1 MDELLNTA
9 LVEAAVI
16 AVFVGI
22 IVESVKMAVLPN
34 DRIKKLL
41 PLVALVLGVLIGVLY
56 AVVRSEDLLLYAA
69 SGLIGG
75 GFSSGVYDLIR
86 SSTKKGS

>member
-22 IVESVKMAVLPN
+22 IIES
-34 DRIKKLL
+34 IKKAALSDHNLKRWL
-41 PLVALVLGVLIGVLY
+41 PLMALCLGVVIGLLY

-75 GFSSGVYDLIR
+75 GFSSGVYDMVH
-86 SSTKKGS
+86 SSVKKGS